1 MNNNALLRLQ
11 VRIQTAW
18 TRLRDSERGQAVV
31 EYVGVAFV
39 VVAIIGMILYVIS
52 GDSGENIGRSLAGKI
67 TNAINKVEFG
77 RDGKWL

>member
-18 TRLRDSERGQAVV
+18 TRLRDSERAQAVV

-39 VVAIIGMILYVIS
+39 VVAIIGMIVYVIS
-52 GDSGENIGRSLAGKI
+52 GDTGKGIGESLVGKL

-77 RDGKWL
+77 RSGGN